1 MCNQPSHVKCAH
13 PFHCVKPKE
22 LQEVLRAL
30 EETDVFQ
37 AGWRVDKISS
47 AVRLAQSIIKTW
59 SSLWRNSFWGLL
71 SHSTGPIPLYNS
83 PALVKHKKTKVL
95 MLNVNLIFRL
105 NVCKVNPWK
114 PDGSTPSKQ
123 EIWIV
128 LISKTTF

>member
-22 LQEVLRAL
+22 LQEMLRAL
-30 EETDVFQ
+30 EQADVFQ
-37 AGWRVDKISS
+37 AGWRVGKISS
-47 AVRLAQSIIKTW
+47 AVRLAQSITKTW
-59 SSLWRNSFWGLL
+59 SSLWRNSFLGLL

-95 MLNVNLIFRL
+95 MLNVNLILGL
-105 NVCKVNPWK
+105 NVCKVDPWK

-123 EIWIV
+123 EIWSV
-128 LISKTTF
+128 LKSKTTF